1 MFLVYKFKMNIR
13 LYHPNSIVENS
24 TNLLSKEHT
33 HYVANVMRLKRGSI
47 INFFNIE
54 GEWESEI
61 VFLDKER
68 VEVKF
73 LKKVKV
79 KDSQKKNK
87 IELAICLVKKNP
99 MEIILQ
105 KATEL
110 GVSKI
115 IPIISERTEVKE
127 LNYDRAKKIV
137 IEATEQSNQM
147 FPPKISEVV
156 KLKDFLKNLDKTTKL
171 LFADVNSKDNLIS
184 EDFVDFKSLSILIG
198 PEGDFSPSERQ
209 SILSFSQVAPFTI
222 SKNILRSDTAVI
234 SAISLVNFIN
244 N

>member
-1 MFLVYKFKMNIR
+1 MNIR

-33 HYVANVMRLKRGSI
+33 HYVVNVMRLKRGSI

-61 VFLDKER
+61 VFLEKER

-73 LKKVKV
+73 LKKVKEP
-79 KDSQKKNK
+79 QKKNK

-99 MEIILQ
+99 METILQ

-147 FPPKISEVV
+147 FPPEILKVV
-156 KLKDFLKNLDKTTKL
+156 KLKDFLKNLDQTTKL
-171 LFADVNSKDNLIS
+171 LFGDVNSKDNLSI
-184 EDFVDFKSLSILIG
+184 EKFKNFKSLNILIG
-198 PEGDFSPSERQ
+198 PEGDFSPSEREF
-209 SILSFSQVAPFTI
+209 ILSFSQVVPFTI

-244 N
+244 NLP

>member
-1 MFLVYKFKMNIR
+1 MNIR
-13 LYHPNSIVENS
+13 LYHPYSIVENS

-33 HYVANVMRLKRGSI
+33 HYISNVMRLKRGSI
-47 INFFNIE
+47 VNLFNSE

-61 VFLDKER
+61 VFLDKDR
-68 VEVKF
+68 AEVKF
-73 LKKVKV
+73 LKKVKE
-79 KDSQKKNK
+79 SQKKNK
-87 IELAICLVKKNP
+87 IELAICLVKKTP

-127 LNYDRAKKIV
+127 LNNDRAKKIV

-147 FPPKISEVV
+147 SPPEILEIT
-156 KLKDFLKNLDKTTKL
+156 KLKDFLKSLDENTKL
-171 LFADVNSKDNLIS
+171 LFADVNSKDNLNV
-184 EDFVDFKSLSILIG
+184 EKFKNYKSLCILIG

-209 SILSFSQVAPFTI
+209 SILSFSQVVPFTM

>member
-1 MFLVYKFKMNIR
+1 MNIR
-13 LYHPNSIVENS
+13 LYHPDSIVENS

-33 HYVANVMRLKRGSI
+33 HYITNVMRLKRGSI
-47 INFFNIE
+47 INLFNNE

-61 VFLDKER
+61 VFLDKNR

-73 LKKVKV
+73 LKKIKGA
-79 KDSQKKNK
+79 QKKNK
-87 IELAICLVKKNP
+87 IELAICIVKKTP

-115 IPIISERTEVKE
+115 IPIISERTEIKE
-127 LNYDRAKKIV
+127 LNNNRAKKIV
-137 IEATEQSNQM
+137 IEATEQSSQM
-147 FPPKISEVV
+147 SPPEILKIT
-156 KLKDFLKNLDKTTKL
+156 KLNDFLKNLDKTTQL
-171 LFADVNSKDNLIS
+171 LFADVNSKDKLSFEKFKN
-184 EDFVDFKSLSILIG
+184 FKSLCILIG

-209 SILSFSQVAPFTI
+209 SILSFAQVVPFTM

-244 N
+244 NYP

>member
-1 MFLVYKFKMNIR
+1 MNIR

-73 LKKVKV
+73 LKKVKE

-137 IEATEQSNQM
+137 IDATEQSNQM

-209 SILSFSQVAPFTI
+209 SILSFSRVAPFTI

>member
-1 MFLVYKFKMNIR
+1 M
-13 LYHPNSIVENS
+13 
-24 TNLLSKEHT
+24 
-33 HYVANVMRLKRGSI
+33 
-47 INFFNIE
+47 
-54 GEWESEI
+54 
-61 VFLDKER
+61 
-68 VEVKF
+68 
-73 LKKVKV
+73 
-79 KDSQKKNK
+79 
-87 IELAICLVKKNP
+87 VKKNP

-209 SILSFSQVAPFTI
+209 SILSFSRVAPFTI